1 MILAVVA
8 VDRIVIV
15 TTAVVDADV
24 DVFDVALLSISI
36 SSID

>member
-24 DVFDVALLSISI
+24 DVFDVALSISI
-36 SSID
+36 SIID